1 MSLLLQTPR
10 ARIARLT
17 RRLTGGE
24 SPLLGATVMV
34 TGASSGIGEA
44 TAHAVARRGA
54 QVLLVARRADE
65 LERVR
70 SAILADGGRATAYT
84 VDLTDGDAIDA
95 LVAEVLERHGAVD
108 YLVNNAGRSIR
119 RSLELS
125 YDRFH
130 DFERMMAVNFF
141 GPVRLTMGLLPAMRA
156 QRFGH
161 VLNVVTWGNQVKAPK
176 FAAYIA
182 AKSALDVFGRIMGR
196 EAYFDN
202 VTCTNMRVALV
213 RTPMIGPT
221 DAYDGR
227 RAESPEQ
234 CAERLVRA
242 LEDRPVTVNGV
253 IGSTAEVFNLVA
265 PRLSDFLAAEL
276 SRRMPDSA
284 AARGEAP
291 ADERDARRALG
302 TRCAQAHGARRV
314 RGSTRP
320 LAGSG

>member
-1 MSLLLQTPR
+1 VSLLLQTPR
-10 ARIARLT
+10 ARVARLT
-17 RRLTGGE
+17 RRLTGGD

-44 TAHAVARRGA
+44 TAYAAARRGA
-54 QVLLVARRADE
+54 HVLLVARRADE

-70 SAILADGGRATAYT
+70 TTIVADGGRATAYT
-84 VDLTDGDAIDA
+84 VDLTDGAAIDA
-95 LVAEVLERHGAVD
+95 LVAEVLTRHGAVD

-130 DFERMMAVNFF
+130 DFERMMAVNFL
-141 GPVRLTMGLLPAMRA
+141 GPVRLTMGLLPAMRE

-161 VLNVVTWGNQVKAPK
+161 VVNVVTWGNQVKAPK

-196 EAYFDN
+196 EAFFDN

-234 CAERLVRA
+234 CAERVVRA
-242 LEDRPVTVNGV
+242 LEDRPVTVDGV
-253 IGSTAEVFNLVA
+253 IGSCAEVLNLVA

-276 SRRMPDSA
+276 SRRNPDSA
-284 AARGEAP
+284 AARGEVTP
-291 ADERDARRALG
+291 AG
-302 TRCAQAHGARRV
+302 
-314 RGSTRP
+314 
-320 LAGSG
+320 

>member
-1 MSLLLQTPR
+1 VSLLLQTPR
-10 ARIARLT
+10 ARVARLV
-17 RRLTGGE
+17 RRITGGD
-24 SPLLGATVMV
+24 SPLMGATVMV

-44 TAHAVARRGA
+44 TSYAVARRGA
-54 QVLLVARRADE
+54 HVLLVARRADE

-70 SAILADGGRATAYT
+70 AAIVAEGGRATAYT
-84 VDLTDGDAIDA
+84 VDLTDGEAIDA
-95 LVAEVLERHGAVD
+95 LVAEVLERHSAVD

-161 VLNVVTWGNQVKAPK
+161 VVNVVTWGNQVKAPK

-196 EAYFDN
+196 EAFFDN

-242 LEDRPVTVNGV
+242 LEDRPVTVDGV
-253 IGSTAEVFNLVA
+253 IGSTAEVLNLLA

-284 AARGEAP
+284 AARGEA
-291 ADERDARRALG
+291 
-302 TRCAQAHGARRV
+302 RV
-314 RGSTRP
+314 REP
-320 LAGSG
+320 A

>member
-1 MSLLLQTPR
+1 
-10 ARIARLT
+10 
-17 RRLTGGE
+17 
-24 SPLLGATVMV
+24 
-34 TGASSGIGEA
+34 
-44 TAHAVARRGA
+44 
-54 QVLLVARRADE
+54 
-65 LERVR
+65 
-70 SAILADGGRATAYT
+70 
-84 VDLTDGDAIDA
+84 
-95 LVAEVLERHGAVD
+95 VLERHSAVD
-108 YLVNNAGRSIR
+108 FLVNNAGRSIR

-161 VLNVVTWGNQVKAPK
+161 VVNVVTWGNQVKAPK

-196 EAYFDN
+196 EAFFDN

-242 LEDRPVTVNGV
+242 LEDRPVTVDGV
-253 IGSTAEVFNLVA
+253 IGSTAEVLNLLA

-284 AARGEAP
+284 AARGES
-291 ADERDARRALG
+291 
-302 TRCAQAHGARRV
+302 RV
-314 RGSTRP
+314 REP
-320 LAGSG
+320 A

>member
-10 ARIARLT
+10 ARVVRLV
-17 RRLTGGE
+17 RRLTGGD
-24 SPLLGATVMV
+24 SPLMGATVMV

-44 TAHAVARRGA
+44 TSYAVARRGA
-54 QVLLVARRADE
+54 HVILVARRADE

-70 SAILADGGRATAYT
+70 AAIAADGGRATAYT
-84 VDLTDGDAIDA
+84 VDLTDGEAIDS
-95 LVAEVLERHGAVD
+95 LVAEVLERHSAVD

-161 VLNVVTWGNQVKAPK
+161 VVNVVTWGNQVKAPK

-196 EAYFDN
+196 EAFFDN

-221 DAYDGR
+221 DAYEGR

-242 LEDRPVTVNGV
+242 LEDRPVTVDGV
-253 IGSTAEVFNLVA
+253 LGSTAEVLNLLA

-284 AARGEAP
+284 AARGEA
-291 ADERDARRALG
+291 
-302 TRCAQAHGARRV
+302 RV
-314 RGSTRP
+314 REP
-320 LAGSG
+320 A

>member
-1 MSLLLQTPR
+1 M
-10 ARIARLT
+10 
-17 RRLTGGE
+17 RRLTGGK

-44 TAHAVARRGA
+44 TAYAVARRGA

-253 IGSTAEVFNLVA
+253 IGSTAEVLNLVA
-265 PRLSDFLAAEL
+265 PRFSDFLAAEL

-284 AARGEAP
+284 AARGDAP
-291 ADERDARRALG
+291 TE
-302 TRCAQAHGARRV
+302 HVGAVGQPR
-314 RGSTRP
+314 S
-320 LAGSG
+320 

>member
-1 MSLLLQTPR
+1 M
-10 ARIARLT
+10 
-17 RRLTGGE
+17 
-24 SPLLGATVMV
+24 
-34 TGASSGIGEA
+34 
-44 TAHAVARRGA
+44 
-54 QVLLVARRADE
+54 
-65 LERVR
+65 
-70 SAILADGGRATAYT
+70 
-84 VDLTDGDAIDA
+84 DLTDGEAIDA
-95 LVAEVLERHGAVD
+95 LVEQVLDEHSAVD

-125 YDRFH
+125 HDRFH
-130 DFERMMAVNFF
+130 DFERMMAVNYF

-221 DAYDGR
+221 EAYDGR
-227 RAESPEQ
+227 RAESPEH

-242 LEDRPVTVNGV
+242 LEDRPITVDGAV
-253 IGSTAEVFNLVA
+253 GRCVEVLNLVA
-265 PRLSDFLAAEL
+265 PRLSDFLAAEM
-276 SRRMPDSA
+276 SRRHAGLRGGPGRGPGGHA
-284 AARGEAP
+284 AT
-291 ADERDARRALG
+291 L
-302 TRCAQAHGARRV
+302 
-314 RGSTRP
+314 STRTS
-320 LAGSG
+320 AS

>member
-1 MSLLLQTPR
+1 VSLLLQTPR
-10 ARIARLT
+10 ARIARLG
-17 RRLTGGE
+17 RRLTGGD
-24 SPLLGATVMV
+24 SPLLGATVLV

-44 TAHAVARRGA
+44 TAYAVARRGA

-70 SAILADGGRATAYT
+70 SAIVADGGRARAYT
-84 VDLTDGDAIDA
+84 VDLTDGDAVDA

-119 RSLELS
+119 RSLELTH
-125 YDRFH
+125 DRFH

-141 GPVRLTMGLLPAMRA
+141 GPVRLTMGLLPAMRE

-182 AKSALDVFGRIMGR
+182 AKSALDVFGRILGR
-196 EAYFDN
+196 EAWFDN
-202 VTCTNMRVALV
+202 VTCTNMRVGLV
-213 RTPMIGPT
+213 ATPMIGPT

-227 RAESPEQ
+227 RAESPEH

-242 LEDRPVTVNGV
+242 LEDRPITVDSV
-253 IGSTAEVFNLVA
+253 IGSTAEVLNLLA
-265 PRLSDFLAAEL
+265 PRLSDYLAAEL

-284 AARGEAP
+284 AARGDAP
-291 ADERDARRALG
+291 
-302 TRCAQAHGARRV
+302 
-314 RGSTRP
+314 RG
-320 LAGSG
+320 